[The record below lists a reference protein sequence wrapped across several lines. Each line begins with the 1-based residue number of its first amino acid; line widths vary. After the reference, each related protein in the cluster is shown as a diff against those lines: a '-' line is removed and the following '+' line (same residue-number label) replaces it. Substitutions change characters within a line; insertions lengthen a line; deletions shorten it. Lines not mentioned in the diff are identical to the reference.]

1 MGGLTPPFLCPIV
14 ILLMTND
21 LMDNFDF
28 SAIDQ
33 YDRINEFDEDEDWT
47 DAVLGDEQELI
58 RQLVG

>member
-1 MGGLTPPFLCPIV
+1 
-14 ILLMTND
+14 MTND

-47 DAVLGDEQELI
+47 DAVLGDQEELI

>member
-1 MGGLTPPFLCPIV
+1 
-14 ILLMTND
+14 MTND

-28 SAIDQ
+28 SVIDQ